1 MPVPP
6 VSVDQSPVP
15 PVPPRRSP
23 AGPVGVTRVGVGRVR
38 VAMLVLAVSL
48 AGSACGQSNET
59 VTPDIGLS
67 RVVMGQEVEALPI
80 DRTAGSDPAAVR
92 ADGVPPAA
100 PAAGLGGVTAAPS
113 AAAPPTVAPAV
124 PAPAPSA
131 ASTVAPAPT
140 SAPAPTTT
148 STPAAV
154 DPAAVTPVAGGG
166 STPATPLPT
175 VAVSG
180 GGTPAPTPTPTTAV
194 APPATAAEADLVA
207 GEERSFTLLNELR
220 GGMSLADLTRDP
232 ALDTLARE
240 WSRHMAETGDLT
252 HSENPYGENIAFTSN
267 TSLTAAEAAQVF
279 ERLWSEDPAH
289 SQNMMGAYVK
299 VGVGVWRSDRGWY
312 GTHLFNY

>member
-6 VSVDQSPVP
+6 VSFDQSAVP
-15 PVPPRRSP
+15 PLSAPRL
-23 AGPVGVTRVGVGRVR
+23 PVGSSRVGWAR

-48 AGSACGQSNET
+48 AGSACGQSDET
-59 VTPDIGLS
+59 VSPDVRLS
-67 RVVMGQEVEALPI
+67 QVATGQGVDALPI

-92 ADGVPPAA
+92 ADGAPPAA
-100 PAAGLGGVTAAPS
+100 PAAGLGGVTAAPP
-113 AAAPPTVAPAV
+113 AAAPPTVAPAGAG
-124 PAPAPSA
+124 PAPAA
-131 ASTVAPAPT
+131 ASTAAPGPAPAPT
-140 SAPAPTTT
+140 STVAPTT
-148 STPAAV
+148 V
-154 DPAAVTPVAGGG
+154 DPAALAPAVGGG
-166 STPATPLPT
+166 SAPATPPPT

-180 GGTPAPTPTPTTAV
+180 GSSPAPTPTTAA
-194 APPATAAEADLVA
+194 APPATAAESDLVA

-220 GGMSLADLTRDP
+220 GGMTLAALTRDP

-240 WSRHMAETGDLT
+240 WSRHMAEMGDLT

-267 TSLTAAEAAQVF
+267 TALTAAEAAQVF